1 MIGAGVHL
9 YIYRAV
15 CRNFAKWGRA
25 NLGYLKKRG
34 GTYLQAASRG
44 ALEDNVKN

>member
-9 YIYRAV
+9 YIYTEI
-15 CRNFAKWGRA
+15 CKGGA
-25 NLGYLKKRG
+25 NSGYLKKG
-34 GTYLQAASRG
+34 AHLQAASVG

>member
-15 CRNFAKWGRA
+15 CRNFA
-25 NLGYLKKRG
+25 NLGYLKKKRRRG
-34 GTYLQAASRG
+34 GGAHLQAASGG

>member
-15 CRNFAKWGRA
+15 CRNFAKWGEGK
-25 NLGYLKKRG
+25 LGVFKKEVGDVSASSVRG
-34 GTYLQAASRG
+34 STGRQC
-44 ALEDNVKN
+44 

>member
-9 YIYRAV
+9 YIYIQK
-15 CRNFAKWGRA
+15 FARGGA
-25 NLGYLKKRG
+25 NSGYLKKG
-34 GTYLQAASRG
+34 AHLQAASVG